1 MQLKNTSR
9 EVTRRLHEPRLTL
22 FRSKKEMGR
31 VLSDTLL
38 AKLTSHNVILEF
50 TNFEK

>member
-1 MQLKNTSR
+1 MKLKNTSR
-9 EVTRRLHEPRLTL
+9 EVTRRLHDPRLTL
-22 FRSKKEMGR
+22 FRSQKGLSR

-38 AKLTSHNVILEF
+38 VELTSHNVILEF